1 VSDFSLI
8 AQRYDDLRPAGRGWQ
23 ELADRTLERLAGAT
37 RLLDLGC
44 GTGRFTVLA
53 AERLGSLT
61 WGVDSS
67 PEMLAEARA
76 RRPGGRG
83 IGWKLGDA
91 RALPFKDGWFDAAH
105 LHLVLHL
112 IDDRAQAL
120 GELRRVLAAGGRL
133 VIVTFRPEHFT
144 SFHLNRY
151 FPSIPAID
159 GARFADPELIVAEL
173 AALGFT
179 AAGAEPFT
187 QRVSVEP
194 SDLLERARGRYISTL
209 QHLPPDEYAQGLEQ
223 LARDVEAGQAPT
235 ETVLEWSL
243 VSAVRG

>member
-1 VSDFSLI
+1 MSDFSLI
-8 AQRYDDLRPAGRGWQ
+8 AERYDDLRPAGRGWQ
-23 ELADRTLERLAGAT
+23 ELAELTLARLAGAT

-44 GTGRFTVLA
+44 GTGRFAVLA
-53 AERLGSLT
+53 QERLGCLT

-67 PEMLAEARA
+67 PEMLAEAKA

-112 IDDRAQAL
+112 IDDRRRVL
-120 GELRRVLAAGGRL
+120 GELQRVLTPGGRL
-133 VIVTFRPEHFT
+133 VIVTFRPQHFT
-144 SFHLNRY
+144 GFHLNRY

-159 GARFADPELIVAEL
+159 SARFADPELVAAEL
-173 AALGFT
+173 AGLGFSST
-179 AAGAEPFT
+179 RAEPFT
-187 QRVSVEP
+187 QRVSLEP
-194 SDLLERARGRYISTL
+194 ADLLERVRGRYISTL
-209 QHLPPDEYAQGLEQ
+209 QHLPADEYARGLEL
-223 LARDVEAGQAPT
+223 LARDVAAGRAPT

-243 VSAVRG
+243 VSALR